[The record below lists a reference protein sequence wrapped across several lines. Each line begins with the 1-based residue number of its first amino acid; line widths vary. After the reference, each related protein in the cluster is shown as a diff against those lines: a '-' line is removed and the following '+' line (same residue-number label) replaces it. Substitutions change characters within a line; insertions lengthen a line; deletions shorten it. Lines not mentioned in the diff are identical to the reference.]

1 MTIQNPP
8 DPSDPDLPPAID
20 EPPDPLPEPPDYEPV
35 WAPGADDPPMR
46 LPRDNPD
53 VETEI

>member
-20 EPPDPLPEPPDYEPV
+20 EPPDPLPEPPAYEPV